1 MTILIRSKPAK
12 CFSYSDKGLL
22 MKFREATSNDLQIIK
37 NINRYAFDGT
47 RNKYEDP
54 NNPPPPSEWYSV
66 KNYVVEESNNIIAT
80 VGVIEFSQ
88 RIRGS
93 SIKSAGITQVASRP
107 EYRRQ
112 GYMANLFEYVFNKV
126 QQEDFLISTL
136 YPFSFHF
143 YEQLGYGQADSLH
156 FYTIKC
162 SDVIQRPTPNRNIK
176 EDFDPNFKR
185 CQPIY
190 ELLSQRMDGLVKRS
204 PESWKYIDSWNWQ
217 KGGFQFI
224 CQDLNGNDLG
234 YLILRFEKKDDFI
247 STPYINVR
255 EMVFFD
261 SETKQAFLNFLANHD
276 SQREYFKIVPFDRNY
291 LPYLKSPR
299 IKENLEIPN
308 SMIRIIDVERLLP
321 LLNYPNDIEKE
332 ITLDIVD
339 SADQCPWN
347 NKEFTLKIEKGRLSL
362 IETPS
367 SNYLRLGIKAF
378 SQIVIGF
385 HDPFELAEV
394 GEIEGSPHSV
404 DILASIFPKQMVT
417 LRDYF

>member
-1 MTILIRSKPAK
+1 
-12 CFSYSDKGLL
+12 
-22 MKFREATSNDLQIIK
+22 MKFREATSKDRQIIR
-37 NINRYAFDGT
+37 NISRYAFDGT
-47 RNKYEDP
+47 RNQYEDP

-66 KNYVVEESNNIIAT
+66 KNYVVEESNSIIAT

-93 SIKSAGITQVASRP
+93 FIKSAGMTQVACRP

-112 GYMANLFEYVFNKV
+112 GYMSKLFKHVFNKV
-126 QQEDFLISTL
+126 HQEHYLVSTL

-156 FYTIKC
+156 FYSFKC
-162 SDVIQRPTPNRNIK
+162 SDIIQRPTPNRIIT

-190 ELLSQRMDGLVKRS
+190 DLLSQRIDGLVKRL
-204 PESWKYIDSWNWQ
+204 PESWKYIDSWNWKQ
-217 KGGFQFI
+217 GGFQFI

-234 YLILRFEKKDDFI
+234 YIILRFEKKDESI
-247 STPYINVR
+247 QTSYINVR

-299 IKENLEIPN
+299 IKENQEVPN
-308 SMIRIIDVERLLP
+308 SMFRIIDVEHLLP
-321 LLNYPNDIEKE
+321 LLNYPGGIETQ

-339 SADQCPWN
+339 STNQCPWN
-347 NKEFTLKIEKGRLSL
+347 SKKFTLNIKNGVFSL
-362 IETPS
+362 VETPS
-367 SNYLRLGIKAF
+367 SNYLRLGIKAL

-404 DILASIFPKQMVT
+404 NILASIFPKQMVA